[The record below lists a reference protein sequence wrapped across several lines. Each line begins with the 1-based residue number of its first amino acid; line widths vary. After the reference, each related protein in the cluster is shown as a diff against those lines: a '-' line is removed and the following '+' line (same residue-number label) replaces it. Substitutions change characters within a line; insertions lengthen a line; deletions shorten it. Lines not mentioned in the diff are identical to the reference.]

1 MVIGVTGNTG
11 TGKSEI
17 CKLFKEWGATLI
29 SCDELG
35 WEILKEP
42 LIIDKIKDK
51 FEGVIEKVT
60 VNKEKLAS
68 VVFNNPDKLKQLNE
82 IVHPELLK
90 RLKTSI
96 EKTREKIIVVDAALI
111 FEWKIE
117 NWFDFIILLTSTPED
132 KHRRL
137 KKQGIPEEIINGR
150 LNSQGNSNHFIKFSD
165 FIIEND
171 GNLESL
177 KVNAR
182 WVWDK
187 IVTKKKD

>member
-17 CKLFKEWGATLI
+17 CKLFKEWGAYLI

-35 WEILKEP
+35 WEILEEP
-42 LIIDKIKDK
+42 SIIERIKSK
-51 FEGVIEKVT
+51 FEGVVEKGAVK
-60 VNKEKLAS
+60 KEKLS
-68 VVFNNPDKLKQLNE
+68 SLVFSNRDYLKQLNE

-90 RLKTSI
+90 KLKTSI
-96 EKTREKIIVVDAALI
+96 EKSREKTIVVDAALI

-117 NWFDFIILLTSTPED
+117 NWFDFIILLTSSFAD
-132 KHRRL
+132 KKKRL
-137 KKQGIPEEIINGR
+137 KAKGLSEEIIEGR
-150 LNSQGNSNHFIKFSD
+150 LISQKDSNLFVKFSD

-171 GNLESL
+171 GDLASL

-187 IVTKKKD
+187 IATKKKN